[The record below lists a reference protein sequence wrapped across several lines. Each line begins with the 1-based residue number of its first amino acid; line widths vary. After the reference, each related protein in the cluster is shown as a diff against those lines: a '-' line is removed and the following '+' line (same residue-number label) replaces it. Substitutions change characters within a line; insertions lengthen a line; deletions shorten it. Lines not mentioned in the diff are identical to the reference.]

1 MKKNVIITFLLII
14 FLGLMNS
21 VTAGEI
27 KFIQI
32 SDTHYTIENEYSHR
46 VLEKTIKEIN
56 SLENISFVIFTGDN
70 INDPKTIDIQEFTK
84 TVNKLNVPYYLVIGN
99 HDVFKTNG
107 LSKQRYFEIV
117 RENNIFYKYKSPNY
131 VFKKGEFVFIVVDGA
146 KEVIP
151 GTTGYFKKST
161 LDWLDK
167 QLTKYAKN
175 PVIICQ
181 HFPLIEPKPSKS
193 HSTYKADEY
202 LELLK
207 KHENVVAVLSGHY
220 HMNSEKMQ
228 DGIYHIN
235 SPSLLSHPNQ
245 YKVID
250 IITTKGFSPM
260 IYTQLREVDVK

>member
-1 MKKNVIITFLLII
+1 MKKNIIISVLLI
-14 FLGLMNS
+14 FLGL
-21 VTAGEI
+21 TGIAPAGEI
-27 KFIQI
+27 KFVQVT
-32 SDTHYTIENEYSHR
+32 DTHYTVENEYSHK
-46 VLEKTIKEIN
+46 VLEKAVKDIN
-56 SLENISFVIFTGDN
+56 ALENISFVIFTGDN
-70 INDPKTIDIQEFTK
+70 INDPKPVDVQEFIK
-84 TVNKLNVPYYLVIGN
+84 TVNKLNVPYYLVLGN
-99 HDVFKTNG
+99 HDVFKSNG

-117 RENNIFYKYKSPNY
+117 KENNIFYKYKTPNY

-151 GTTGYFKKST
+151 GSTGYFKKDT
-161 LDWLDK
+161 LAWLDK

-193 HSTYKADEY
+193 HYTYKSDEY
-202 LELLK
+202 MELLK
-207 KHENVVAVLSGHY
+207 KHNNVIALLSGHY
-220 HMNSEKMQ
+220 HLNSEKMQ

-235 SPSLLSHPNQ
+235 SPSLLASPNN
-245 YKVID
+245 YKIID